1 MSQIANTIYQ
11 AIVSHTTWKK
21 RLHDIIDAGVNEYDV
36 DARRCGFGKWLKEN
50 AEQLSLYEHYQHIVN
65 LHSQFHQ
72 DAEKIIQLALE
83 EKWKEASKAIEYG
96 SDFDHL
102 SQELVKNLI
111 AWHDIVIGKK

>member
-21 RLHDIIDAGVNEYDV
+21 RLHQIIDTGSNEYDV
-36 DARRCGFGKWLKEN
+36 DAGHCEFGKWLKEQ
-50 AEQLSLYEHYQHIVN
+50 AEELSLYEHYQHIVH

-72 DAEKIIQLALE
+72 DAQKIIQLTVDG
-83 EKWKEASKAIEYG
+83 KWKEANKAIEYG